1 MFLER
6 IFDKHLTSGMTFI
19 DIGANCGYWSAYA
32 LSHVGKNG
40 AVHSF
45 EPVPQYFEFLR
56 RLANRN
62 PDYSIFPNNKA
73 CGARQERLKMSIVP
87 PQKDNFDNY
96 DINVGSSSL
105 LPGFLDHAEQ
115 LTEIRE
121 VDVVPFD
128 EYVAQ
133 NSIDLD
139 RIGLMKID
147 VEGFEAAVLDGM
159 PRLLDKSGRKVPIL
173 CEILT
178 DRQRSNPLDGGA
190 IIRRLQQ
197 HGYRCVNATNL
208 LPIDPS
214 SLGFEENV
222 LFI

>member
-1 MFLER
+1 
-6 IFDKHLTSGMTFI
+6 
-19 DIGANCGYWSAYA
+19 
-32 LSHVGKNG
+32 
-40 AVHSF
+40 
-45 EPVPQYFEFLR
+45 
-56 RLANRN
+56 
-62 PDYSIFPNNKA
+62 
-73 CGARQERLKMSIVP
+73 
-87 PQKDNFDNY
+87 
-96 DINVGSSSL
+96 
-105 LPGFLDHAEQ
+105 

-208 LPIDPS
+208 LP
-214 SLGFEENV
+214 
-222 LFI
+222 